1 MNKQGISHH
10 VSYQPRLRRRRFDC
24 SVSRLHGRRNP
35 SRLAHTGDLTRTS
48 AAVTNIKDTRPMFR
62 NDTLTG
68 KIAAAVT
75 SVVLSVFFLATA
87 IAPAIPAA
95 GGGTL
100 V

>member
-1 MNKQGISHH
+1 
-10 VSYQPRLRRRRFDC
+10 
-24 SVSRLHGRRNP
+24 
-35 SRLAHTGDLTRTS
+35 
-48 AAVTNIKDTRPMFR
+48 MFR